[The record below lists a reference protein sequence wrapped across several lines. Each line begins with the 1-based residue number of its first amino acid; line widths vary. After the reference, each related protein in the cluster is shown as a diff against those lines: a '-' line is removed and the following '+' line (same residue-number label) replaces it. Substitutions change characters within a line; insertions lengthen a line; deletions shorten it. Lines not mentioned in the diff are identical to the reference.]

1 MPIASGQEASDK
13 SRSFSPLTKKVF
25 SFSKLDFV
33 TSEGEFNE
41 AICTLSIPDLNSDS
55 PPFIAIYY
63 RRENS
68 LWFTES
74 LYRKRLRFS
83 FKDGVIKLD
92 RSKADLHAEHE
103 SFVTNMKWVMN
114 SNNSE
119 IKRESIFS
127 LLTSFIKSALFSG
140 KLLPEN
146 FSSKK

>member
-1 MPIASGQEASDK
+1 MPNLRVLIRLQFILLSVTFWSFLIGQEQPEK

-25 SFSKLDFV
+25 SYSKLDFV

-41 AICTLSIPDLNSDS
+41 AICTLGIPDLSSDS

-92 RSKADLHAEHE
+92 RSNFWDWFEIE
-103 SFVTNMKWVMN
+103 
-114 SNNSE
+114 E
-119 IKRESIFS
+119 IKIVV
-127 LLTSFIKSALFSG
+127 IY
-140 KLLPEN
+140 
-146 FSSKK
+146 

>member
-1 MPIASGQEASDK
+1 MPNLRVLIRLQFILLSVTFWSFLIGQEQPEK

-25 SFSKLDFV
+25 SYSKLDFV

-41 AICTLSIPDLNSDS
+41 AICTLEISDLSSDS

-92 RSKADLHAEHE
+92 RSNFWDWFEIE
-103 SFVTNMKWVMN
+103 
-114 SNNSE
+114 E
-119 IKRESIFS
+119 IKIVV
-127 LLTSFIKSALFSG
+127 IY
-140 KLLPEN
+140 
-146 FSSKK
+146 

>member
-1 MPIASGQEASDK
+1 MPNLRVLIRLQFILLSVTFLSFLIGQEQPEK

-25 SFSKLDFV
+25 SYSKLDFV

-41 AICTLSIPDLNSDS
+41 AICTLEISDLSSDS

-83 FKDGVIKLD
+83 FKNGVIKLD
-92 RSKADLHAEHE
+92 RSNFWDWFEIE
-103 SFVTNMKWVMN
+103 
-114 SNNSE
+114 E
-119 IKRESIFS
+119 IKIVV
-127 LLTSFIKSALFSG
+127 IY
-140 KLLPEN
+140 
-146 FSSKK
+146 